1 MSIRLMAAI
10 FESTTL
16 GPTERLIMLALADH
30 ADDDG
35 RCYPSIQRLC
45 QRTGLSE
52 RAVRTNLR
60 ALEKSGYVR
69 TENGGGR
76 GGTSLYFISAN
87 PAADAPF
94 IATKGAAGAPG
105 RKCPPAAGAGE
116 KGHLVPVKGAADAPE
131 PSGTTIGTI
140 TAAAD
145 ARTREAE
152 TSGDLIWSILHAIGF
167 DRGQTIPKYWMG
179 ADAPLIVSRW
189 VHDLGLTPDEVCHV
203 ARQNAIQHGAPANGP
218 KILTSHMQDYA
229 AAKAAP
235 PLHPIAGAP
244 ARYERPRQPTASEIL
259 ARIAAEDAAA
269 EAEKRKAALQ

>member
-1 MSIRLMAAI
+1 MAAI

-60 ALEKSGYVR
+60 ALEKSRYIR
-69 TENGGGR
+69 TEKGGGR
-76 GGTSLYFISAN
+76 GGTSLYFISVN
-87 PAADAPF
+87 QAADAPF
-94 IATKGAAGAPG
+94 SAQKGAADAPG
-105 RKCPPAAGAGE
+105 RKCPPAADAGE

-131 PSGTTIGTI
+131 PSGTTIRTI

-145 ARTREAE
+145 ARAREAE
-152 TSGDLIWSILHAIGF
+152 NSEHLIWSILHALGF

-189 VHDLGLTPDEVCHV
+189 VHEFGLTHDEVCHV
-203 ARQNAIQHGAPANGP
+203 ARQNAIQHGSPANGP
-218 KILTSHMQDYA
+218 KVLARHMRDFA
-229 AAKAAP
+229 EAKAGSGFQGASQRASPQP
-235 PLHPIAGAP
+235 PRIR
-244 ARYERPRQPTASEIL
+244 ARLPSEIPPET
-259 ARIAAEDAAA
+259 I
-269 EAEKRKAALQ
+269 Q